1 MRVHPRSSLE
11 EIAYGP
17 LFEVEFS
24 DAVKIGVIVIV
35 FHAAFG
41 RIF

>member
-11 EIAYGP
+11 EISYGQF
-17 LFEVEFS
+17 FEVEFS
-24 DAVKIGVIVIV
+24 DAMKIGVIVIV
-35 FHAAFG
+35 FHTASG